1 MTSTLLNGAMSYR
14 NYFNSLGI
22 DNVAGVANFHNFA
35 YPVEHTAATKPEN
48 PPTPLSHHEDG
59 NNNDECS
66 VDERSEISEN
76 HSDNLDDNSVD
87 SDRDG
92 ALNLVTAQADQP
104 RLPAPN
110 SSNNTPN
117 ADATSS
123 NLTAALGN
131 LSGMFGHNFP
141 DVQNMLSSLQAFH
154 NPQAIQQLHQFA
166 MMQAAGPSL
175 NHAQLIFYNQVQQ
188 LAQAAQQLQHIQ
200 KAQEQTSH
208 QQQQTHHHQLNQAMP
223 SSSQIAHVAQN
234 PTSPPI
240 NHNIPANIRSPN
252 APGSGMSTAQQMNT
266 QARLLEAISDETQ
279 PKLEELEQFA
289 KTFKQRRIKLDGNN
303 NDECSVDERSEIS
316 ENHSDN
322 LDDNSVDSDRDGA
335 LNLVTAQADQPRLPA
350 PNSSNN
356 TPNADATS
364 SNLTAAL
371 GNLSGM
377 FGHNF
382 PDVQNMLSSL
392 QAFHNPQ
399 AIQQLHQF
407 AMMQAAGP
415 SLNHAQLIFYNQVQ
429 QLAQAAQQ
437 LQHIQKAQEQTSHQ
451 QQQTHHHQLN
461 QAMPSSSQIAH
472 VAQNPTSP
480 PINHNIPANIRS
492 PNAPGSGMRTPQQM
506 NTQARLLEAISDE
519 TQPKLE
525 ELEQFAKTF
534 KQRRIKL
541 DGNNND
547 ECSVDERSEIS
558 ENHSDNL
565 DDNSVDSDRDGAL
578 NLVTAQADQPR
589 LPAPNS
595 SNNTPNADA
604 TSSNLTAAL
613 GNLSGMFGHNFPDVQ
628 NMLSSLQAFH
638 NPQAIQQLH
647 QFAMMQ
653 AAGPSLNHAQLIFYN
668 QVQQLAQAA
677 QQLQH
682 IQKAQEQ
689 TSHQQQQTHH
699 HQLNQAMPSSSQ
711 IAHVVQNPTS
721 PPINHN
727 IPANIRSPNAPGSG
741 MSTAQQMNTQAR
753 LLEAISD
760 ETQPKL
766 EELEQF
772 AKTFKQRRIKLGF
785 TQGDVGLAM
794 GKLYGNDFSQT
805 TISRFEALNLSFKNM
820 CKLKP
825 LLHKWL
831 EDADSSMAN
840 PGALSNP
847 MATPETIGR
856 RRKKRTS
863 IETTV
868 RLALEKAF
876 MRNPK
881 PTSEEISMLADS
893 LGMEKEVVRVW
904 FCNRRQK
911 EKRINPP
918 PAAMGSPPNGSGMYS
933 PLALVTSNHQNYN
946 PNLMIKQE

>member
-104 RLPAPN
+104 RLSAPN

-175 NHAQLIFYNQVQQ
+175 NHAQLIF
-188 LAQAAQQLQHIQ
+188 H
-200 KAQEQTSH
+200 
-208 QQQQTHHHQLNQAMP
+208 
-223 SSSQIAHVAQN
+223 
-234 PTSPPI
+234 
-240 NHNIPANIRSPN
+240 
-252 APGSGMSTAQQMNT
+252 
-266 QARLLEAISDETQ
+266 
-279 PKLEELEQFA
+279 
-289 KTFKQRRIKLDGNN
+289 
-303 NDECSVDERSEIS
+303 
-316 ENHSDN
+316 
-322 LDDNSVDSDRDGA
+322 
-335 LNLVTAQADQPRLPA
+335 
-350 PNSSNN
+350 
-356 TPNADATS
+356 
-364 SNLTAAL
+364 
-371 GNLSGM
+371 
-377 FGHNF
+377 
-382 PDVQNMLSSL
+382 
-392 QAFHNPQ
+392 
-399 AIQQLHQF
+399 
-407 AMMQAAGP
+407 
-415 SLNHAQLIFYNQVQ
+415 NQVQ

-492 PNAPGSGMRTPQQM
+492 PNAPGSGMRTP
-506 NTQARLLEAISDE
+506 
-519 TQPKLE
+519 
-525 ELEQFAKTF
+525 
-534 KQRRIKL
+534 
-541 DGNNND
+541 
-547 ECSVDERSEIS
+547 
-558 ENHSDNL
+558 
-565 DDNSVDSDRDGAL
+565 
-578 NLVTAQADQPR
+578 
-589 LPAPNS
+589 
-595 SNNTPNADA
+595 
-604 TSSNLTAAL
+604 
-613 GNLSGMFGHNFPDVQ
+613 
-628 NMLSSLQAFH
+628 
-638 NPQAIQQLH
+638 
-647 QFAMMQ
+647 
-653 AAGPSLNHAQLIFYN
+653 
-668 QVQQLAQAA
+668 
-677 QQLQH
+677 
-682 IQKAQEQ
+682 
-689 TSHQQQQTHH
+689 
-699 HQLNQAMPSSSQ
+699 
-711 IAHVVQNPTS
+711 
-721 PPINHN
+721 
-727 IPANIRSPNAPGSG
+727 
-741 MSTAQQMNTQAR
+741 QQMNTQAR